1 MVGVSTNEG
10 AKLRYF
16 YQDGRPE
23 IVDKYKAIGNGAPY
37 GSIFLKTHWRK
48 DIIMDE
54 AADLAYF
61 IIRYIEKFKLDLSV
75 GTGEEFPE
83 PLIRFIPNIPYS
95 VGKVDGEPGDDDY
108 KRYERNAQLRL
119 NKVEKSLFNDY
130 NI

>member
-1 MVGVSTNEG
+1 M
-10 AKLRYF
+10 
-16 YQDGRPE
+16 
-23 IVDKYKAIGNGAPY
+23 
-37 GSIFLKTHWRK
+37 
-48 DIIMDE
+48 
-54 AADLAYF
+54 
-61 IIRYIEKFKLDLSV
+61 

-108 KRYERNAQLRL
+108 KRYKRNAQLRL

>member
-1 MVGVSTNEG
+1 M
-10 AKLRYF
+10 
-16 YQDGRPE
+16 DG
-23 IVDKYKAIGNGAPY
+23 
-37 GSIFLKTHWRK
+37 
-48 DIIMDE
+48 
-54 AADLAYF
+54 AADLVYF

-95 VGKVDGEPGDDDY
+95 VGKVDGEPSDDDY
-108 KRYERNAQLRL
+108 KIYERNAQLRL